1 MLRVDKLSWIGHM
14 RENKRHSPRV
24 ERIERALIQLSSG
37 CARLGESGVTVSA
50 QIRDVS
56 VTGFKAY
63 LPTLIQEGAIVDV
76 CISVADHMHRY
87 LLIAQVMWV
96 KPDEENA
103 EHCFA
108 GFRLLPSEESDLMAW
123 MRAFRGISHP
133 GKHSVER
140 KRKTLFG
147 H

>member
-1 MLRVDKLSWIGHM
+1 M

-37 CARLGESGVTVSA
+37 CTRRGESGVTVSA

-56 VTGFKAY
+56 VTGFKAL
-63 LPTLIQEGAIVDV
+63 LPAQIQEGAIVDV
-76 CISVADHMHRY
+76 CISVVDHMHRY
-87 LLIAQVMWV
+87 LLVAQVMWV
-96 KPDEENA
+96 KPDEEDT
-103 EHCFA
+103 EYCLA
-108 GFRLLPSEESDLMAW
+108 GFRLLPSEESDLMMW
-123 MRAFRGISHP
+123 MRAFRGISHS

-140 KRKTLFG
+140 KRKALFG